1 MVARSVRLQPQ
12 MRCRATLGQSKRL
25 IDRLVVPARMPAA
38 RMPRWDSSRARPLQ
52 LDISFARRQGPLS
65 AAEATAERRR
75 QRQRSRGPQDVRM
88 MEGARP
94 GEGPPPDQWPAGF
107 EYARE
112 ADGGLRVID
121 DADVPAAA
129 YPGGGGGG
137 GSGSGG
143 GLMGAGSWAEHRP
156 QRQQRGGGDF
166 PSLSAAAAGE
176 GGGGG
181 GAGSS
186 RPPPLVKKTVKCPC
200 GRWVAWQA
208 RQHPAACFLP
218 PADEVSLVV
227 CSGGTSQC

>member
-1 MVARSVRLQPQ
+1 
-12 MRCRATLGQSKRL
+12 
-25 IDRLVVPARMPAA
+25 
-38 RMPRWDSSRARPLQ
+38 MPRWDSSRARPLQ